1 MFSFANPW
9 KIVANGSKT
18 LRYLLGYDQRC
29 EKMSSCAIQ
38 ARELVKLI
46 ENEAVLKANNT
57 ATDKF
62 ISLPPQTQEKF
73 IKFLDECH
81 RVDGGKTYHYLTVY
95 KCNAMALLTVDEALR
110 QVYDAMNSGYY
121 ESAKSEHVLR
131 VLESLYDY
139 LNDNSLFYSTIK
151 ANAHASEMMELYK
164 LQYVGRGME
173 YLKKRSELHL

>member
-9 KIVANGSKT
+9 KIAANGGKT
-18 LRYLLGYDQRC
+18 LRYLFGYDQRC

-46 ENEAVLKANNT
+46 ESDATLKANS
-57 ATDKF
+57 AYKPQKIQDKF
-62 ISLPPQTQEKF
+62 IA
-73 IKFLDECH
+73 FLDECH

-131 VLESLYDY
+131 ALEALYDY
-139 LNDNSLFYSTIK
+139 LNDNSLFCSTIK
-151 ANAHASEMMELYK
+151 ANARAAEMMELYK

-173 YLKKRSELHL
+173 YLKKRSELNL

>member
-1 MFSFANPW
+1 MFSFSNPW
-9 KIVANGSKT
+9 KIVANGGKT
-18 LRYLLGYDQRC
+18 LRYLFGYDQRC

-46 ENEAVLKANNT
+46 ESDATLKKVNA
-57 ATDKF
+57 ADK
-62 ISLPPQTQEKF
+62 PPRIQEKF
-73 IKFLDECH
+73 ITFLDECH

-110 QVYDAMNSGYY
+110 QVYDVMNSGYY

-131 VLESLYDY
+131 ALEALYDY
-139 LNDNSLFYSTIK
+139 LNDNSLFSATIK
-151 ANAHASEMMELYK
+151 ANAHAGEMMELYK

-173 YLKKRSELHL
+173 YLKKRSELNL